1 MNSKKLRLI
10 LCWIILTLSAVL
22 AGTAHAADMRHV
34 MGDAAEGL
42 MQDYFTQSGWQSL
55 SGQTGRQGIDGL
67 FVKTDANGTIKDIL
81 IAESKYNT
89 SQLASDLK
97 CGGNQMSAAWVQCKL
112 SSLIQDAESKQDNE
126 RLKHYRQIEQ
136 QVKAG
141 NYRSRLWRVGGMQD
155 GQLRIDLQDISSTG
169 TDVNTADLKGGA
181 KYKIQYASNQ
191 TIDLANPR
199 DEFQRKIVDG
209 YYRNLDAALEK
220 QGISA
225 TERNRLMTDIRHD
238 PKLMGQVLDQHAA
251 RIAATTPKPVKV
263 SLSPSIRISAANS
276 KVADQYAKRTV
287 KSLLSNVK
295 AAFGTAAA
303 GATLGPIGAA
313 AGFVVGLVGGIAA
326 DYVIDAAVNTAMAA
340 EPATS
345 ENNEASESN
354 EAVRQEVAQT
364 NQRIETLQNRMT
376 AEFAIL
382 GNDLREQHAADSAA
396 VRQEIAQTNQRIE
409 TLQNRMTAEFAILGN
424 DLRERH
430 AAEMAAIQNNLQEIL
445 KVGQAVEQVN
455 LKLVDIGNQLISI
468 SESLASLSTKVD
480 QIQSTLNALIRA
492 DFDSGIEYLGTYQR
506 TQEKKHLDDALT
518 SLIKFKNILL
528 NQPQGQ
534 QSADAQ
540 QLALAYYF
548 LAATYADLYKA
559 TRKAG
564 YAEDGL
570 AQFIQLADQ
579 TAELSLLSATYLAIR
594 DLDTQGKAAQR
605 LTARYLDTIRE
616 FLATGH
622 LNQARQQASAL
633 NLLVINDDSARIQ
646 TAVAQYI
653 AQGRDNSGLLNV
665 EDPVYSA
672 IRRCLKGCELSSLSG
687 ANLPDYVRSLATSHP
702 SPTDFQALLTAYDSS
717 DLAKEAVRHL
727 INNQYH
733 QDALTLLRDHGVGD
747 DDFRVKAYLLIYDQ
761 LGLSKRDQLKQLV
774 LSNPTYSQAVKTF
787 AAKLGTTPGT

>member
-1 MNSKKLRLI
+1 MNSKTIRPI

-22 AGTAHAADMRHV
+22 AGTAHATDMRHV

-112 SSLIQDAESKQDNE
+112 SSLIQDAESKQDHE
-126 RLKHYRQIEQ
+126 RLNHYRQIEQ

-181 KYKIQYASNQ
+181 KYKIQYAGNQ
-191 TIDLANPR
+191 AIDLANPK

-225 TERNRLMTDIRHD
+225 TERNRLMTDIRRD
-238 PKLMGQVLDQHAA
+238 PKLMGQILDQHAA
-251 RIAATTPKPVKV
+251 QIAVTSPKPAKV
-263 SLSPSIRISAANS
+263 SLSPSNRISTANS
-276 KVADQYAKRTV
+276 KVADQYTKRTV

-345 ENNEASESN
+345 ENNEA
-354 EAVRQEVAQT
+354 
-364 NQRIETLQNRMT
+364 
-376 AEFAIL
+376 
-382 GNDLREQHAADSAA
+382 

-424 DLRERH
+424 DLREQH

-559 TRKAG
+559 TQKAG

>member
-354 EAVRQEVAQT
+354 EAVRQEV
-364 NQRIETLQNRMT
+364 
-376 AEFAIL
+376 
-382 GNDLREQHAADSAA
+382 
-396 VRQEIAQTNQRIE
+396 AQTNQRIE

>member
-1 MNSKKLRLI
+1 MNSKTIRPI

-22 AGTAHAADMRHV
+22 AGTAHATDMRHV

-112 SSLIQDAESKQDNE
+112 SSLIQDAESKQDHE
-126 RLKHYRQIEQ
+126 RLNHYRQIEQ

-181 KYKIQYASNQ
+181 KYKIQYAGNQ
-191 TIDLANPR
+191 AIDLANPK

-225 TERNRLMTDIRHD
+225 TERNRLMTDIRRD
-238 PKLMGQVLDQHAA
+238 PKLMGQILDQHAA
-251 RIAATTPKPVKV
+251 QIAVTSPKPAKV
-263 SLSPSIRISAANS
+263 SLSPSNRISTANS
-276 KVADQYAKRTV
+276 KVADQYTKRTV

-345 ENNEASESN
+345 ENNEA
-354 EAVRQEVAQT
+354 
-364 NQRIETLQNRMT
+364 
-376 AEFAIL
+376 
-382 GNDLREQHAADSAA
+382 

-424 DLRERH
+424 DLREQH

-559 TRKAG
+559 TQKAG

-687 ANLPDYVRSLATSHP
+687 ANLPNYVRSLATSHP

>member
-251 RIAATTPKPVKV
+251 RIAATTPKPVKL
-263 SLSPSIRISAANS
+263 SLSPSIRMSAANS
-276 KVADQYAKRTV
+276 KVADQYTKRTV

-345 ENNEASESN
+345 ENNEA
-354 EAVRQEVAQT
+354 
-364 NQRIETLQNRMT
+364 
-376 AEFAIL
+376 
-382 GNDLREQHAADSAA
+382 

-424 DLRERH
+424 DLREQH

-548 LAATYADLYKA
+548 LAATYADLHKA

>member
-1 MNSKKLRLI
+1 MNSKTIRPI
-10 LCWIILTLSAVL
+10 FCWIILTLSAFL
-22 AGTAHAADMRHV
+22 TGTAHAADMRHV

-67 FVKTDANGTIKDIL
+67 FVKTDASGTIKDVL

-112 SSLIQDAESKQDNE
+112 SSLIQDAESKQDHE

-181 KYKIQYASNQ
+181 KYKIQYAGNQ
-191 TIDLANPR
+191 TIDLANPK

-225 TERNRLMTDIRHD
+225 TERNRLMTDIRRD
-238 PKLMGQVLDQHAA
+238 PRLMGQILDQHAA

-354 EAVRQEVAQT
+354 E
-364 NQRIETLQNRMT
+364 
-376 AEFAIL
+376 
-382 GNDLREQHAADSAA
+382 A

>member
-1 MNSKKLRLI
+1 MNSKTIRPI

-22 AGTAHAADMRHV
+22 AGTAHATDMRHV

-112 SSLIQDAESKQDNE
+112 SSLIQDAESKQDHE
-126 RLKHYRQIEQ
+126 RLNHYRQIEQ

-181 KYKIQYASNQ
+181 KYKIQYAGNQ
-191 TIDLANPR
+191 AIDLANPK

-225 TERNRLMTDIRHD
+225 TERNRLMTDIRRD
-238 PKLMGQVLDQHAA
+238 PKLMGQILDQHAA
-251 RIAATTPKPVKV
+251 QIAVTSPKPAKV
-263 SLSPSIRISAANS
+263 SLSPSNRISTANS
-276 KVADQYAKRTV
+276 KVADQYTKRTV

-354 EAVRQEVAQT
+354 EAVRQEIAQT

-382 GNDLREQHAADSAA
+382 GNDLREQ
-396 VRQEIAQTNQRIE
+396 
-409 TLQNRMTAEFAILGN
+409 
-424 DLRERH
+424 H